1 VRCVGDDPTTLT
13 LEVNGSTVASV
24 KDPTGLDGGNVGM
37 RVGSGESTVT
47 LRFQD
52 FVLKYL

>member
-1 VRCVGDDPTTLT
+1 
-13 LEVNGSTVASV
+13 VNGHTVGSV
-24 KDPTGLDGGNVGM
+24 KDSTGLTAGIVGL
-37 RVGSGESTVT
+37 RVGSGESFVT